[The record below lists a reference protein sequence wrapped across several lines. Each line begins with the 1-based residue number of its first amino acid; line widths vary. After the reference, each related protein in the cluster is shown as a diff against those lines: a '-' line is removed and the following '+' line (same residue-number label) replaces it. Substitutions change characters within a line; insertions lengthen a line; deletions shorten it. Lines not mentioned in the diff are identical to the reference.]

1 MLKYLISIWYELAEK
16 IARSNEIRET
26 NFLHIRFEANLCCR
40 YCAAAAAA
48 LTAENFISDHLRH

>member
-48 LTAENFISDHLRH
+48 LPAENCIVPHLFH